1 MFTSHLA
8 STYMLLHYGKNEA
21 LHINKRFFRRSIDPV
36 VIGTYFNTVY
46 IQSEQDSFNIPDEGV
61 DL

>member
-1 MFTSHLA
+1 
-8 STYMLLHYGKNEA
+8 MLLHYGKNEA

-46 IQSEQDSFNIPDEGV
+46 IQSDQDDFNIPDEGV